1 MILPVPIKIRIIEDG
16 LNILIKHYFL
26 GLGLAFM
33 LLAPTVS
40 ASTLQIEDIRIEGLQ
55 RVSAGTVFAALP
67 ISVGDVVDEAGVQ
80 QAIRSLFR
88 TGYFTDVVMVNEN
101 GVLVVGLAERPAVTE
116 INIEGNKAIE
126 TEQLMTALKDN
137 GLAEGQIFRR
147 VILEGMAQELQRQYV
162 SQGRYGAKVE
172 TTVEQLPRN
181 RVAINL
187 DIDEG
192 DVAKIRHINIV
203 GNNDFSEEQLL
214 EDFEQSKTGWFSW
227 IRGNDKYSR
236 EKLSGD
242 LETLETW
249 YLDRGYL
256 NFEILSTQVSISPN
270 KESVYITINISEGET
285 YSISEI
291 ELSGELKIPESHV
304 RAMILMAEGMT
315 FSQALMTSS
324 SELITRRLNNE
335 GYTFAE
341 VKGYPQLNE
350 DDNTAKV
357 TFVIMPGMRAY
368 VRRIEF
374 RGNTKT
380 ADEVLRREMRQMEGA
395 SASSA
400 LIDVSKLRLERLGY
414 FKEVKVENV
423 PVAGVSDQVD
433 VIYTVEEQP
442 SGSVGASIGYSQGY
456 GTILSANLSDNNF
469 WGTGKQVSVGVNR
482 STYQSAIN
490 FGYTEPYFTV
500 DGVSLGYSIY
510 ARETD
515 YNRINVASFSTN
527 TYGASVN
534 WGYPIS
540 EVQRIGFGFGYENL
554 VVETGSYASK
564 EIADFVS
571 ANGDNFDI
579 LNFNVNWVK
588 STLNRGIFAT
598 RGASQRLGINLAL
611 PGSGLEYYQLTY
623 SGQYLRGLT
632 RSLSLKLRTDLGF
645 GDSYGDTTQLPFFK
659 NFYGGGFGSLR
670 GFERNSLGPQ
680 DTPCHLADLCET
692 TYLDEPDPIGGN
704 VQIEF
709 GAEVIFPLPFIDDQ
723 RSVQSTFF
731 VDVGNIFNT
740 KCGDTQKNCFKPDAG
755 ELRYSVGVGA
765 TWLSGFGPITFSF
778 AKPLNANE
786 FDETE
791 IFQFSLGNQF

>member
-1 MILPVPIKIRIIEDG
+1 MTLPVPIKIRIIEDG

-26 GLGLAFM
+26 GLGLALM
-33 LLAPTVS
+33 LLASTVS

-101 GVLVVGLAERPAVTE
+101 GVLVVGLAERPAVTQ

-304 RAMILMAEGMT
+304 MAMILMAEGMT

-400 LIDVSKLRLERLGY
+400 LIDVSKVRLERLGY

-554 VVETGSYASK
+554 EVKTGSFASK

-611 PGSGLEYYQLTY
+611 PGSGLEYYKLTY

-692 TYLDEPDPIGGN
+692 TYLDDPDPIGGN